1 MSENVKELD
10 DDTFNEGIAKGIALV
25 EFYGTWCPP
34 CKLLEPVLQEL
45 AERFAG
51 QIQFAKINVDE
62 CSESAV
68 EQSIADIPT
77 LVFYQDG
84 VEVRRLYGAQ
94 SVETLQEVLNILLAG
109 NK

>member
-10 DDTFNEGIAKGIALV
+10 DATFPENIARGIVLV
-25 EFYGTWCPP
+25 DFYGTWCPP
-34 CKLLEPVLQEL
+34 CKLLEPVLQDL
-45 AERFAG
+45 AEHFAE
-51 QIQFAKINVDE
+51 QILFAKVNVDE
-62 CSESAV
+62 CSETAV

-94 SVETLQEVLNILLAG
+94 SLETLQEILNALLAG